1 LAPPRYGLASG
12 KPGNL
17 ATALATPTI
26 AGRGGA
32 DGASEEPPR
41 TLTLMGHTE
50 ARVRFARVRLEPRAA
65 AARADDG
72 GGGDAAGQ
80 QDGAADQAASH
91 AMTTLPKTSARV
103 ASASPI
109 GALPPLHSAPAPLP
123 SLTHCSNFRE
133 RQRLH
138 VAALEARVHELEAA
152 IAATAAASTNLALS
166 PAVGSPTDPQT
177 LAIIAENSILRNC
190 AISVNFSPSLA
201 PGTPGCQTCA
211 VEKARTLIALGQIHC
226 LETRISEL
234 MAENHTLRTSA
245 GHFSNAVLVSR
256 DFQDSSG
263 CADALMVEPSSQPM
277 IVTTNVEVSPP
288 ALSVSVSSAMDEA
301 SLRSESSF
309 PVNGLGSSVCISDL
323 VESAKA
329 TLKAI
334 PALKNC
340 EFVEKLFDC
349 YMQCRMLTDEDDFY
363 DGCILF
369 KYYRSKVIDLCTI
382 VEQRDVMEA
391 LSEMMEKDID
401 VPPQDFLFRE
411 KFDLI
416 SDPVVRA
423 EKIEKLDKERG
434 GRVSAARAAFL
445 SIPSLKNMD
454 EYVDDFCIT
463 LFVRL

>member
-1 LAPPRYGLASG
+1 
-12 KPGNL
+12 
-17 ATALATPTI
+17 
-26 AGRGGA
+26 
-32 DGASEEPPR
+32 
-41 TLTLMGHTE
+41 
-50 ARVRFARVRLEPRAA
+50 
-65 AARADDG
+65 
-72 GGGDAAGQ
+72 
-80 QDGAADQAASH
+80 
-91 AMTTLPKTSARV
+91 MTTSPKTSARV

-463 LFVRL
+463 LFTKHSAGQAKEKLLRIASKNTLYQALKPEDTLQFRLLIEALRKGNRDVFDGLMAEVFS